1 MAESQKVTVVENK
14 DGSVTVSTEP
24 AKLLD
29 IVTTLLS
36 SDSALTGAYGLV
48 QKAALVFGGMSL
60 NSKIKT
66 GSFNFIK

>member
-1 MAESQKVTVVENK
+1 MAESQKVTVVERQ
-14 DGSVTVSTEP
+14 DGTVTVSTES

-29 IVTTLLS
+29 TVTTLLS
-36 SDSALTGAYGLV
+36 TDSALTGALGLA
-48 QKAALVFGGMSL
+48 QKIALVAGGMSL